1 MAYVAEGGKKLQN
14 RMGGTLNERVA
25 APVSSFAKKMLH
37 KMGWTEGKG
46 LGKSEQGINTHIV
59 AKKRKDEEGL
69 GQEGALAAEM
79 GDQWWAGSLEKT
91 MYKMKMKKKMAKKE
105 EKKAKKEAEGEG
117 GGGEGRGSNFNL
129 NVNDTF
135 VKKKKKKKAR
145 KDVKDLTEEDLMKG
159 YVEKAPPTSEEL
171 FEATGGARFGMRA
184 QSKQKGKWAR
194 SEGDAIKGTEEALVD
209 VEWDGLGQVNVS
221 DIVKKDEAR
230 KKKKKKRKLEEGGEV
245 VAAVVEEEE
254 EGRRAEKKQKKEK
267 KEKKEKMEKK
277 EKKEKDK
284 DA

>member
-25 APVSSFAKKMLH
+25 APVSSFAKNMLH

-46 LGKSEQGINTHIV
+46 LGKEEQGINTHIV

-69 GQEGALAAEM
+69 GQEGVLAAEM

-91 MYKMKMKKKMAKKE
+91 MYKMKMKKKLAKQA
-105 EKKAKKEAEGEG
+105 EKKAAATEGDG
-117 GGGEGRGSNFNL
+117 G
-129 NVNDTF
+129 DKD
-135 VKKKKKKKAR
+135 KKKKKKKKEQKKKKKK
-145 KDVKDLTEEDLMKG
+145 KDLKDLTEEDLLKG

-184 QSKQKGKWAR
+184 QSRQKGKWAR
-194 SEGDAIKGTEEALVD
+194 SEGTAIKDSEEALVD

-221 DIVKKDEAR
+221 DIVKKDEEKKRKKKKRKQEEVESEEKQEKQKKEKR
-230 KKKKKKRKLEEGGEV
+230 KKKKKSS
-245 VAAVVEEEE
+245 
-254 EGRRAEKKQKKEK
+254 
-267 KEKKEKMEKK
+267 
-277 EKKEKDK
+277 
-284 DA
+284 